1 MTDGVEMRDPDGYR
15 IEIVERSG
23 EAAAKPRGRS
33 ENHTRARDSGYARH
47 RAAYAAVPQRSEGAR
62 MSAEENVQTAKDGY
76 AAFGRGDLPGILEL
90 LTDDIEWVN
99 PGPPDVIPGAGTH
112 RGKDAVAGFFGTL
125 AQSTDFQAFERGSS
139 SPRETMSWR

>member
-1 MTDGVEMRDPDGYR
+1 
-15 IEIVERSG
+15 
-23 EAAAKPRGRS
+23 
-33 ENHTRARDSGYARH
+33 
-47 RAAYAAVPQRSEGAR
+47 

-125 AQSTDFQAFERGSS
+125 AQSTEFQAFE
-139 SPRETMSWR
+139 PREFIAQGDNVVALIHSEATARSTGRKFVDHEAHLWTFRDGKVAHFQVFQDTAALVAAFGEG